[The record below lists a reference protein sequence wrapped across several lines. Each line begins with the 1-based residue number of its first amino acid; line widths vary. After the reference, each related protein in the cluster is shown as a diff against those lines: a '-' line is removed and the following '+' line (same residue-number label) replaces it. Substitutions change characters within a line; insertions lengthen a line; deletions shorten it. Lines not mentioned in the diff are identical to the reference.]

1 MFTAASNLTAIVAA
15 SILLLLTLACGGDS
29 ATQAPPATDAPPAT
43 VAPATSGPA
52 ATAPPEAEATSAPEP
67 TEPSAAPSQSA
78 LTVVTTSNILADW
91 VKAVGQERVNAFAL
105 IPANAD
111 PHVYSPGAQ
120 DIARVSGADLVV
132 VVGLSVEEASLEKLM
147 GRAITSPDS
156 IVALGQ
162 IVDPLE
168 TGGTNTDHSHAGGA
182 QAHEHGP
189 EAHEHGPL
197 DPHFWM
203 DPVRVKKAV
212 DVIAENLSR
221 ADPDGRDF
229 YSANAETYNQ
239 ELDDLHAWIQDE
251 VQAVPEERRLLVT
264 AHESFQYFAFRYGF
278 EVVGTV
284 FPLSTEREP
293 SAQEIVELIEAI
305 EYAGAPAVF
314 TEAAIPA
321 RLSERVADETGA
333 TLVGGLHT
341 GSLTEGGNSDTYRDM
356 MRVNTEVILGGLQ

>member
-1 MFTAASNLTAIVAA
+1 MAVVAA
-15 SILLLLTLACGGDS
+15 SIFFLFTVACGGDTATQPPVATDSPPPTAAS
-29 ATQAPPATDAPPAT
+29 ATTGPTPTAPPA
-43 VAPATSGPA
+43 
-52 ATAPPEAEATSAPEP
+52 AEATATPEP
-67 TEPSAAPSQSA
+67 TQPSADPSQAA

-91 VKAVGQERVNAFAL
+91 VKAVGQDRVSVFSL
-105 IPANAD
+105 IPAYAD
-111 PHVYSPGAQ
+111 PHTYSPGAQ

-132 VVGLSVEEASLEKLM
+132 VIGLSVEEASLEKLM
-147 GRAITSPDS
+147 GRAIRNPDS

-162 IVDPLE
+162 FVDPLE
-168 TGGTNTDHSHAGGA
+168 SGDTGADHSHAGGGES
-182 QAHEHGP
+182 HDHGP

-203 DPVRVKKAV
+203 DPVRVKLAV

-221 ADPDGRDF
+221 ADPDGSGF
-229 YSANAETYNQ
+229 YSANAAAYNQ
-239 ELDDLHAWIQDE
+239 ELDDLHAWISEE
-251 VQAVPEERRLLVT
+251 VQAVPDGRRLLVT
-264 AHESFQYFAFRYGF
+264 AHSSFQYFAVRYGF

-305 EYAGAPAVF
+305 EHAGAPAVF

-321 RLSERVADETGA
+321 RLSERVADETGV

-341 GSLTEGGNSDTYRDM
+341 GSLTEGGNSDTYLDM
-356 MRVNTEVILGGLQ
+356 MRVNTEVIVGGLQ